1 MTSRTSLVD
10 PSRKPRELARD
21 DDSSF
26 EAFGGPVEATRADTR
41 PAGGV
46 PPLVTEGEWTD
57 ASDSRVGTA
66 KLITLGFLVI
76 ALFFGAGLLWAG
88 LAPLSSA
95 AMAPGV
101 VSVAGNRKTVQHLE
115 GGIVKAIRVREG
127 DAVTAGQVLIQLDDT
142 QARTTLDL
150 LKAQHMAALLEE
162 ARLNAELTDQAT
174 LQVSFEGQ
182 QPEGETAKQILQDQL
197 DIFRTRRDTLQ
208 NQSDLL
214 RNRIVQ
220 QNLEISG
227 LESQIAADRKQL
239 GLVEQEMAAIQTLVD
254 KGLSTR
260 SKLYSLLREEAGL
273 EASIVQRETQI
284 ATIRGAIQDVRTQIS
299 DLHAARFEQAA
310 AEIRQVRDK
319 LVELREKLPSAEDAY
334 RRTAIRAPIGG
345 RVVNLQ
351 IHTIGGVISSGTPIL
366 DIVPANDQLVIEA
379 RLDPK
384 DRDVVASG
392 MPAEVRFT
400 AFNQRNSLPVEG
412 RVVWISADGLLDEKT
427 GSPYYVAR
435 IELTEDPAKALSG
448 ASIYPGMQAN
458 VMIVTG
464 QKTALSYLFRPLT
477 RTLTGAFRE
486 E

>member
-10 PSRKPRELARD
+10 PSRKTRELSRD
-21 DDSSF
+21 DDSSL
-26 EAFGGPVEATRADTR
+26 EAFGGPMEVRTAQTRS
-41 PAGGV
+41 PV

-57 ASDSRVGTA
+57 ASDNRVGTA

-76 ALFFGAGLLWAG
+76 ILFFGAGLLWAG

-95 AMAPGV
+95 AIAPGV

-115 GGIVKAIRVREG
+115 GGIVKEINVREG
-127 DAVTAGQVLIQLDDT
+127 DAVTAGQVLLQLDDT

-162 ARLNAELTDQAT
+162 ARLNAELTDQST
-174 LQVSFEGQ
+174 LKVSFDGQ
-182 QPEGETAKQILQDQL
+182 QPQGEATRQIIQDQL
-197 DIFRTRRDTLQ
+197 DIFRTRRNTLQ
-208 NQSDLL
+208 NQNDLL
-214 RNRIVQ
+214 KNRIVQ

-227 LESQIAADRKQL
+227 LENQIAAERKQL
-239 GLVEQEMAAIQTLVD
+239 GLVKQEIEAVQTLVD

-260 SKLYSLLREEAGL
+260 SKLYSLLREETGL
-273 EASIVQRETQI
+273 EANIVQQETQI
-284 ATIRGAIQDVRTQIS
+284 AAIRGAIQDVKTQIS
-299 DLHAARFEQAA
+299 DLRAARFEQAA
-310 AEIRQVRDK
+310 TEIREVRDK
-319 LVELREKLPSAEDAY
+319 LVELKEKLPSAEDAY

-351 IHTIGGVISSGTPIL
+351 IHTVGGVVASGAPIL
-366 DIVPANDQLVIEA
+366 DIVPANDQLVVEA

-400 AFNQRNSLPVEG
+400 AFNQRNSLPVSG
-412 RVVWISADGLLDEKT
+412 QVVWISADGLSDEKT

>member
-1 MTSRTSLVD
+1 MTSRTGLVD
-10 PSRKPRELARD
+10 PGRKSRELSRD
-21 DDSSF
+21 DNSSF
-26 EAFGGPVEATRADTR
+26 EAFGGPVEVTRADSR
-41 PAGGV
+41 PTGAV
-46 PPLVTEGEWTD
+46 PPLVTEGEWID

-66 KLITLGFLVI
+66 KLITIGFLVI

-95 AMAPGV
+95 AIAPGV

-127 DAVTAGQVLIQLDDT
+127 DAVTTSQVLIQLDDT

-174 LQVSFEGQ
+174 LKVSFDGQ
-182 QPEGETAKQILQDQL
+182 QPEGETARQILQDQL
-197 DIFRTRRDTLQ
+197 DIFRTRRNTLQ

-214 RNRIVQ
+214 KNRIVQ
-220 QNLEISG
+220 HDFEISG
-227 LESQIAADRKQL
+227 IEGQIIADRKQL
-239 GLVEQEMAAIQTLVD
+239 DLVEQEIEAIQTLVE

-273 EASIVQRETQI
+273 EASIVQRKTQI
-284 ATIRGAIQDVRTQIS
+284 ASIRGGIQDVKTQIS
-299 DLHAARFEQAA
+299 ELHATRFEQAA
-310 AEIRQVRDK
+310 TEIRQVRDK
-319 LVELREKLPSAEDAY
+319 LVELKEKLPPAEDAY
-334 RRTAIRAPIGG
+334 RRTEIRAPIGG

-351 IHTIGGVISSGTPIL
+351 AHTVGGVISSGTPIL
-366 DIVPANDQLVIEA
+366 DIVPGNDQLVIEA

-384 DRDVVASG
+384 DRDVVTSG

-400 AFNQRNSLPVEG
+400 AFNQRHSLPVKG
-412 RVVWISADGLLDEKT
+412 RVVWISADGLSDEKT

-435 IELTEDPAKALSG
+435 IELTEDPANALSG

-458 VMIVTG
+458 VMIITG

-477 RTLTGAFRE
+477 RTFTGAFRE